1 MDDISLLEE
10 GVSENPGEVIRI
22 LVLADAVEE
31 AGWHESAAMLRQGM
45 GFCAGGFGGGGFG
58 SGDGDGSDGDGDA
71 GGGGDGD
78 GDGGFG
84 SSIIL
89 SRGFSVRNGLYIICS
104 PGGYYPYV
112 RIAWCQRVDVWIE
125 MTNCRVIRNFGTNAE
140 LIQIATDGPLD
151 STRLLKMAKTTE
163 GCSVGMV
170 SRRIECDPKA
180 WEEHCPKPKN
190 WME

>member
-10 GVSENPGEVIRI
+10 GVSDNPGEVIRI

-45 GFCAGGFGGGGFG
+45 GFCVVGGDGGFADADGVGDGFGVGVGVGDGFGGGG
-58 SGDGDGSDGDGDA
+58 SP
-71 GGGGDGD
+71 
-78 GDGGFG
+78 
-84 SSIIL
+84 IIL
-89 SRGFSVRNGLYIICS
+89 SRGFGVRNGLYIICS

-140 LIQIATDGPLD
+140 LSQIATDGPLD
-151 STRLLKMAKTTE
+151 DTHLLKMSKTTE

-170 SRRIECDPKA
+170 SRRIECDPLA